1 MITDTKYDPIQWQV
15 YVFPTF
21 NVLKRKT
28 ISAPFIYDLT
38 VLVLPKHQ
46 YDLHC
51 MYKTIQI
58 PSITDS

>member
-21 NVLKRKT
+21 NVLKRNT
-28 ISAPFIYDLT
+28 ISKTLIYDLT

-51 MYKTIQI
+51 MFKATHIR
-58 PSITDS
+58 SITDS